1 MVAIDN
7 KSNSGSNLVGV
18 KQNISVDEVDMLF
31 AELFALVN
39 TGNSEGQIEN
49 EDNIINII
57 QSPDNAINSS
67 VTKEINNY
75 RKTEDLAKSLIQIF
89 YKDIGIGQNGE
100 PKSENIDFLQKN
112 IIPSKKSN
120 NESPLKFI
128 QNKKDQ
134 VLNQDKQNFSK
145 PNLIEKNVQQEK
157 VSISVSF
164 NPPKKN
170 MKLDSNINLK
180 NDFKKNNI
188 EIESKLPI
196 AKTEKNNSRDFNL
209 QKKPLN
215 ISGQVSEKKKISK
228 KKQSSTMI
236 ISKEEENQTTK
247 NQASII
253 QTQNQVKSILQKNI
267 DSNGNISKIK
277 KDKNNQLQENK
288 TRPTRIFTTPETLNL
303 MESSWGEKFSKMVRN
318 AVANG
323 LNKVEITL
331 KPKSLGKINLDISVK
346 DNATKIQI
354 NAENQESANLLN
366 ENLGKINEL
375 IESKNE
381 KISNFF
387 DGGSHNSFNNQ
398 KKQRELDNQQI
409 HSKKK
414 SIDNNK
420 TSISNH
426 NIDVQA

>member
-75 RKTEDLAKSLIQIF
+75 KKTEDLAKSLIQIF

-145 PNLIEKNVQQEK
+145 PNLIEKNVQ
-157 VSISVSF
+157 
-164 NPPKKN
+164 
-170 MKLDSNINLK
+170 
-180 NDFKKNNI
+180 
-188 EIESKLPI
+188 
-196 AKTEKNNSRDFNL
+196 
-209 QKKPLN
+209 
-215 ISGQVSEKKKISK
+215 
-228 KKQSSTMI
+228 
-236 ISKEEENQTTK
+236 
-247 NQASII
+247 
-253 QTQNQVKSILQKNI
+253 
-267 DSNGNISKIK
+267 
-277 KDKNNQLQENK
+277 
-288 TRPTRIFTTPETLNL
+288 
-303 MESSWGEKFSKMVRN
+303 
-318 AVANG
+318 
-323 LNKVEITL
+323 
-331 KPKSLGKINLDISVK
+331 
-346 DNATKIQI
+346 
-354 NAENQESANLLN
+354 
-366 ENLGKINEL
+366 
-375 IESKNE
+375 
-381 KISNFF
+381 
-387 DGGSHNSFNNQ
+387 H
-398 KKQRELDNQQI
+398 
-409 HSKKK
+409 
-414 SIDNNK
+414 
-420 TSISNH
+420 
-426 NIDVQA
+426 